1 MIRSLFSARTKEC
14 DTDPTRQLAR
24 NPASTGEPTSH
35 VPLFSVLLL
44 FVLIGGPLGGCRQ
57 SSKPPQTRYELKGKT
72 LSVDRKLHMATIAHE
87 AIPGFMGAMTM
98 TFPVKDEEALSRL
111 EARDQILAI
120 LVVEEGNFWL
130 ENLVITKGP
139 SVPGNSSLQV
149 SQEPEPGSEVPDFQ
163 LVNQNGKAIHFHQ
176 YRGSML
182 LLTFVYTRCPLPGYC
197 PLMSRYFNEI
207 KTELLTRPDLHKATH
222 LLSISLDPPH
232 DTPAVLKKYGSSY
245 TRDFDHW
252 EFAVPEA
259 ANLKSL
265 ASWFG
270 LSYWEDGDQII
281 HSLRTAFIDPEGRLF
296 KLYKGNEWKPE
307 EVIRD
312 LETLRSR

>member
-1 MIRSLFSARTKEC
+1 VS
-14 DTDPTRQLAR
+14 
-24 NPASTGEPTSH
+24 PASTREATSL

-57 SSKPPQTRYELKGKT
+57 SGKPPQTRYELKGKT
-72 LSVDRKLHMATIAHE
+72 ISVDRKLRLAAIAHE

-98 TFPVKDEEALSRL
+98 TFPVKDEEGLSRL
-111 EARDQILAI
+111 ESHDQVLAI
-120 LVVEEGNFWL
+120 LVVEEGSFWL

-176 YRGSML
+176 YRGSTL
-182 LLTFVYTRCPLPGYC
+182 LLTFIYTRCPLPDYC
-197 PLMSRYFNEI
+197 PLMSHYFDEI
-207 KTELLTRPDLHKATH
+207 QTELLKRPDLYKATH
-222 LLSISLDPPH
+222 LLSISIDPRN
-232 DTPAVLKKYGSSY
+232 DNPAVLRKYGSSY
-245 TRDFDHW
+245 SRDFDHW
-252 EFAVPEA
+252 EFAVAEA
-259 ANLKSL
+259 AHLKSL
-265 ASWFG
+265 AGWFG

-281 HSLRTAFIDPEGRLF
+281 HGLRTALFDPEGRLF

-307 EVIRD
+307 EVIKD